1 MRARYEGNITMDAVS
16 VIDVNVWDVT
26 VNGTLSG
33 VEGGVINVR
42 YNSASEYGSLDVLTG
57 FQCPL
62 DWLTEDMQVLTL
74 KITFIE
80 PLPDNNFNR
89 GIDVTRLYSS
99 TMCSS
104 GFLTATWTDNSLAD
118 SKRCVTDI
126 EVDHRRKNGD
136 YIFPFEVDAR
146 VFIGACPSKG
156 LSVVVIAVI
165 IVCCIIVLL
174 AVVGV
179 FVYLRYRKRYAQGS
193 FNKQFERDN
202 RTTMES
208 RKASVLNQ

>member
-1 MRARYEGNITMDAVS
+1 MDAVS

-26 VNGTLSG
+26 VNGTLTG
-33 VEGGVINVR
+33 VTGGIINVR
-42 YNSASEYGSLDVLTG
+42 YNSASEYGSLDVLNG

-62 DWLTEDMQVLTL
+62 DWVTEDMQVLTL
-74 KITFIE
+74 KIAFIE
-80 PLPDNNFNR
+80 PLPPNNFNK

-99 TMCSS
+99 TMCTS
-104 GFLTATWTDNSLAD
+104 GFLTATWADNSVVD

-126 EVDHRRKNGD
+126 SVNHRRLNGD
-136 YIFPFEVDAR
+136 YIFPFEVDAE
-146 VFIGACPSKG
+146 VMIGGCPAKG